1 MSKRSNVTPVED
13 ARRNKLATNATSPD
27 SINSDVGET
36 GATDDPVAKGDG
48 PLPEELT
55 GRASSTGEDLYS
67 LFANGSPDHIT
78 DGFRGGNGDDPET
91 DIETADE
98 NTDIER

>member
-1 MSKRSNVTPVED
+1 MSKRSNVTPVDDE
-13 ARRNKLATNATSPD
+13 RRNSLNANATSPD

-36 GATDDPVAKGDG
+36 GADRDQKSKGDG
-48 PLPEELT
+48 ALPEEVT
-55 GRASSTGEDLYS
+55 GRASRGGEDLVS
-67 LFANGSPDHIT
+67 LFANGQADHMT

>member
-1 MSKRSNVTPVED
+1 MSKRSNVTPNDD
-13 ARRNKLATNATSPD
+13 ARRNKLNANATASD
-27 SINSDVGET
+27 SISSDVGES
-36 GATDDPVAKGDG
+36 GSSDELMSKGDG

-55 GRASSTGEDLYS
+55 GRASRGGEDLVS
-67 LFANGSPDHIT
+67 LFANGQSDHMT

-91 DIETADE
+91 DVETADE